1 MNGNGAISDNDEA
14 ANNPY
19 IFFFTSVPYT
29 LREDVESDGIQVAS
43 GYLGCNA
50 IYTSPWRH
58 NSHFYV
64 KPQKKSVTV
73 SMRTVAIPNLDV
85 KV

>member
-1 MNGNGAISDNDEA
+1 MEMVLYLTMMKLQI
-14 ANNPY
+14 
-19 IFFFTSVPYT
+19 ILTFFFFTYVPYT